1 MSRLPTYV
9 VISPARNESRSIE
22 LTLQSMVQQ
31 TFRPLKW
38 VIVSDGSTDGTDDI
52 VESYARQHPSW
63 IELVRMPE
71 RTERHFAGKVNAFN
85 AGYAKVSGIP
95 YDVLASL
102 DADISFGGDYFEF
115 LLRKLAEDR
124 SLGLVGT
131 PFRDGE
137 NGIYDYRFVNIEH
150 VSGACQVFRREC
162 FEAIGGYTPMKAG
175 GIDYFAVLSSR
186 MKGWRTR
193 TFLDRICVHHRE
205 MGTAQH
211 SVLQARYNYGAK
223 DYAFGNHP
231 VWELSRSAYQ
241 MTKRPIVIGGVALL
255 WGYISAACS
264 RTEQPIPIEMKQ
276 FVRREQMRRLK
287 NFILRKSPESANLQ
301 SPRSA

>member
-102 DADISFGGDYFEF
+102 DADISFRRG
-115 LLRKLAEDR
+115 LLRI
-124 SLGLVGT
+124 
-131 PFRDGE
+131 PFDGSWP
-137 NGIYDYRFVNIEH
+137 R
-150 VSGACQVFRREC
+150 
-162 FEAIGGYTPMKAG
+162 
-175 GIDYFAVLSSR
+175 IDPWA
-186 MKGWRTR
+186 
-193 TFLDRICVHHRE
+193 
-205 MGTAQH
+205 
-211 SVLQARYNYGAK
+211 
-223 DYAFGNHP
+223 
-231 VWELSRSAYQ
+231 
-241 MTKRPIVIGGVALL
+241 
-255 WGYISAACS
+255 
-264 RTEQPIPIEMKQ
+264 
-276 FVRREQMRRLK
+276 
-287 NFILRKSPESANLQ
+287 
-301 SPRSA
+301 